1 MSYYFSARSLI
12 ASIINLM
19 SEIINVIGGG
29 LAGVEA
35 AWQAARLG
43 VKVRLYEMRPV
54 QQTPAHRTDKLAE
67 IVCSN
72 SLKTDE
78 PGTAPYL
85 LKEELRRGRS
95 LVMEAAAATRVP
107 AGAALSVDRI
117 KFAELITERI
127 KAHPNIEIVRE
138 EVRAIVSIGT
148 TPSAQSGHPSS
159 EQEGRSQSSPP
170 VLGGV
175 SAASADGVVALHKE
189 PLHNG
194 VAAETDSYFASAPLL
209 NKEGSLDDVWI
220 IATGPLTS
228 DSLTESIMKFT
239 GDDQLY
245 FYDAIAPI
253 VAADSIDMS
262 IAFKA
267 ARYGKGGDDYI
278 NCPMDRE
285 QYETFINELL
295 AAKSVPLKRFEE
307 TRWFESCLPIE
318 EIARR
323 GVDTLRFGP
332 MKPKGLPDPKTGY
345 EPYACVQLRQ
355 ENLMADAYGL
365 VGFQNHLR
373 YGEQARVLRLIPGLE
388 NAEFLQF
395 GQIHRNTF
403 INSPKILNEDLSTR
417 TNPNLFFAGQITGV
431 EGYVE
436 SVATGWIAGINA
448 VRTLRGQPLLTAPP
462 TSAIGA
468 LCRYVSNVETK
479 NFQPV
484 NITFGLLEPLPV
496 ELRKKHRN
504 KRERHVIQVERALT
518 DWDEWLE
525 EIKGRDAKMQ
535 AV

>member
-1 MSYYFSARSLI
+1 MSDVV
-12 ASIINLM
+12 
-19 SEIINVIGGG
+19 NVIGGG

-35 AWQAARLG
+35 AWQAAKLG
-43 VKVRLYEMRPV
+43 AQVRLYQMRPV
-54 QQTPAHRTDKLAE
+54 MQTPAHRTDKLAE

-85 LKEELRRGRS
+85 IKEELRRGGS

-107 AGAALSVDRI
+107 AGAALSVDRV
-117 KFAELITERI
+117 KFAEYITGKIEQ
-127 KAHPNIEIVRE
+127 HPNIEIVRE
-138 EVRAIVSIGT
+138 EVTSLHVG
-148 TPSAQSGHPSS
+148 AQ
-159 EQEGRSQSSPP
+159 
-170 VLGGV
+170 
-175 SAASADGVVALHKE
+175 AASLQNNGDGSRQ
-189 PLHNG
+189 
-194 VAAETDSYFASAPLL
+194 AACGPT
-209 NKEGSLDDVWI
+209 I

-228 DSLTESIMKFT
+228 DALTAEIMRFT

-253 VAADSIDMS
+253 IAADSIDMS
-262 IAFKA
+262 IAWKA
-267 ARYGKGGDDYI
+267 ARYDKGGADYI

-285 QYETFINELL
+285 QYERFIAALL

-307 TRWFESCLPIE
+307 THWFESCLPIE

-323 GVDTLRFGP
+323 GTETLRFGP
-332 MKPKGLPDPKTGY
+332 MKPKGLRHPKTGE

-355 ENLMADAYGL
+355 ENLMADAYGM

-373 YGEQARVLRLIPGLE
+373 YGEQERVLRMIPGLE

-403 INSPKILNEDLSTR
+403 INSPKILNETLATR
-417 TNPNLFFAGQITGV
+417 REPNLFFAGQITGV

-436 SVATGWIAGINA
+436 SVATGWLAGINA
-448 VRTLRGQPLLTAPP
+448 LRTLRGEPLITAPK

-484 NITFGLLEPLPV
+484 NITFGLLEPLPP
-496 ELRKKHRN
+496 ELRKKYRR
-504 KRERHVIQVERALT
+504 KRERHAVQVERALK
-518 DWDEWLE
+518 DWDEWMTE
-525 EIKGRDAKMQ
+525 TFRKK
-535 AV
+535 

>member
-1 MSYYFSARSLI
+1 ME
-12 ASIINLM
+12 NV
-19 SEIINVIGGG
+19 INVIGGG

-35 AWQAARLG
+35 AWQAAEAG
-43 VKVRLYEMRPV
+43 TKVRLFEMRPV

-78 PGTAPYL
+78 PGSAPYL
-85 LKEELRRGRS
+85 LKEELRRGKS
-95 LVMEAAAATRVP
+95 LVLEVAAKTRVP

-117 KFAELITERI
+117 EFAEEVTRRI
-127 KAHPNIEIVRE
+127 EAHPNIELVRE
-138 EVRAIVSIGT
+138 EVTKLPDDRTPTIV
-148 TPSAQSGHPSS
+148 
-159 EQEGRSQSSPP
+159 
-170 VLGGV
+170 
-175 SAASADGVVALHKE
+175 
-189 PLHNG
+189 
-194 VAAETDSYFASAPLL
+194 
-209 NKEGSLDDVWI
+209 
-220 IATGPLTS
+220 ATGPLTS
-228 DSLTESIMKFT
+228 DAFTADIMRFT

-278 NCPMDRE
+278 NCPMSEDE
-285 QYETFINELL
+285 YAVFYDGLIH
-295 AAKSVPLKRFEE
+295 AKSVPLKRFED
-307 TRWFESCLPIE
+307 THWFESCLPIE

-332 MKPKGLPDPKTGY
+332 MKPRGLPDPRTGR

-355 ENLMADAYGL
+355 ENLMADAYGF

-373 YGEQARVLRLIPGLE
+373 YGEQERILRLIPGMQ

-403 INSPKILNEDLSTR
+403 INSPKILNETLETKSTEG
-417 TNPNLFFAGQITGV
+417 LFFAGQITGV

-436 SVATGWIAGINA
+436 SVATGWLAGRNA
-448 VRTLRGQPLLTAPP
+448 VRRTRSLPLITAPT

-484 NITFGLLEPLPV
+484 NITFGLLAEPPL
-496 ELRKKHRN
+496 EIRKRYRN
-504 KRERHVIQVERALT
+504 KRERHGIQVEMALK
-518 DWDEWLE
+518 DWDLWMDGQSTEAE
-525 EIKGRDAKMQ
+525 ART
-535 AV
+535 AVSPA

>member
-1 MSYYFSARSLI
+1 MKK
-12 ASIINLM
+12 
-19 SEIINVIGGG
+19 IINVIGGG
-29 LAGVEA
+29 LAGTEA
-35 AWQAARLG
+35 AWQAAG
-43 VKVRLYEMRPV
+43 AGANVRLYEMRPV
-54 QQTPAHRTDKLAE
+54 QKTPAHRTDKLAE

-78 PGTAPYL
+78 PGSAPYL
-85 LKEELRRGRS
+85 LKEELRRGGS
-95 LVMEAAAATRVP
+95 MTLQAAAETRVP

-127 KAHPNIEIVRE
+127 EAHPNIEIVRE
-138 EVRAIVSIGT
+138 EVVRI
-148 TPSAQSGHPSS
+148 P
-159 EQEGRSQSSPP
+159 
-170 VLGGV
+170 
-175 SAASADGVVALHKE
+175 
-189 PLHNG
+189 
-194 VAAETDSYFASAPLL
+194 
-209 NKEGSLDDVWI
+209 DDCISI

-228 DSLTESIMKFT
+228 DALTAEIMRFT

-253 VAADSIDMS
+253 VGADSIDMS

-267 ARYGKGGDDYI
+267 ARYDKGGDDYI
-278 NCPMDRE
+278 NCPMDRD
-285 QYETFINELL
+285 QYKVFFEALVE
-295 AAKSVPLKRFEE
+295 AKSVPLKRFED
-307 TRWFESCLPIE
+307 THWFESCLPIE

-332 MKPKGLPDPKTGY
+332 MKPKGLRHPKTGE

-373 YGEQARVLRLIPGLE
+373 YGEQERVLKLIPGLE
-388 NAEFLQF
+388 KAEFLQF

-403 INSPKILNEDLSTR
+403 INSPKILNETLATKS
-417 TNPNLFFAGQITGV
+417 NPQLFFAGQITGV

-436 SVATGWIAGINA
+436 SIATGWLAGLNA
-448 VRTLRGQPLLTAPP
+448 VRVSKGQEMILAPQ

-496 ELRKKHRN
+496 ELRKKHRQ
-504 KRERHVIQVERALT
+504 KRERHLVQVERALV
-518 DWDEWLE
+518 DWDEFVKGLGCRNLE
-525 EIKGRDAKMQ
+525 AKS
-535 AV
+535 A

>member
-1 MSYYFSARSLI
+1 M
-12 ASIINLM
+12 NDVV
-19 SEIINVIGGG
+19 NVIGGG
-29 LAGVEA
+29 FAGVEA
-35 AWQAARLG
+35 AWQAAESG
-43 VKVRLYEMRPV
+43 VAVRLYEMRPV
-54 QQTPAHRTDKLAE
+54 LQTPAHRTDKLAE

-95 LVMEAAAATRVP
+95 LVLAAAEATRVP

-117 KFAELITERI
+117 KFAEIITERI
-127 KAHPNIEIVRE
+127 ERHPNIEIVRE
-138 EVRAIVSIGT
+138 EIKEI
-148 TPSAQSGHPSS
+148 PK
-159 EQEGRSQSSPP
+159 
-170 VLGGV
+170 GG
-175 SAASADGVVALHKE
+175 
-189 PLHNG
+189 
-194 VAAETDSYFASAPLL
+194 
-209 NKEGSLDDVWI
+209 VWI

-228 DSLTESIMKFT
+228 DSLTASIMKWT

-267 ARYGKGGDDYI
+267 ARYGKGGDDYV
-278 NCPMDRE
+278 NCPMNRE
-285 QYETFINELL
+285 QYELFVSEVL

-307 TRWFESCLPIE
+307 THWFESCLPIE

-332 MKPKGLPDPKTGY
+332 MKPKGLPDPKTGK
-345 EPYACVQLRQ
+345 EAYACVQLRQ

-403 INSPKILNEDLSTR
+403 INSPKILDETLATR
-417 TNPNLFFAGQITGV
+417 KNPKLFFAGQITGV

-436 SVATGWIAGINA
+436 SVGTGWLAGINA
-448 VRTLRGQPLLTAPP
+448 ARLLRREDMLTTPQ

-504 KRERHVIQVERALT
+504 KRDRHHIQVERALS
-518 DWDEWLE
+518 DWDEFVGTFL
-525 EIKGRDAKMQ
+525 MQ
-535 AV
+535 QSHSGVTISL